1 MSQPSVIRLTDRA
14 VRDAAVERLAAH
26 LPVAVAGYE
35 CTTAMVWD
43 VLIQAAV
50 TGRTVEAVCQEL
62 DAVSS
67 NTIRTYLNAQIQTD
81 DLADLE
87 RQVNATLVAGVPTQI
102 WAQTWDIAFD
112 FHDEP
117 FYGKSDEL
125 LAYTCGG
132 EAKAGTT
139 RFYRVATAYVLAK
152 DVRSTLALLFVRP
165 GETAADVLACL
176 LRRLG
181 ILGLRIGRLLLDKG
195 FCNIPVFRLIAAS
208 GWPAVLACPIRG
220 KKGGTKA
227 LCCGRRSYRTQHTF
241 RSQAYGEFTT
251 EVAVVYTLISQRRRK
266 RGKPR
271 LRYLLYVVFK
281 CADLSFAQLR
291 RLYRRRFGIEAS
303 YRCMRQV
310 RARTTSRNPAL
321 RFLLIALGFILVNLW
336 QELRWRFCRVR
347 TKDGYELDPKRFKLQ
362 RMANFLR
369 HAIEAI
375 YSGVFFIEAQVESLG
390 P

>member
-14 VRDAAVERLAAH
+14 VRDAAVARLEAH

-67 NTIRTYLNAQIQTD
+67 NTIRTYLNAQIQAD

-102 WAQTWDIAFD
+102 WSQAWDVAFD

-117 FYGKSDEL
+117 FYGKSEEL

-176 LRRLG
+176 LRRLR
-181 ILGLRIGRLLLDKG
+181 ILGLQIGRLLLDKG
-195 FCNIPVFRLIAAS
+195 FCNIPVFHLIAAS
-208 GWPAVLACPIRG
+208 GWSAILACPIRG

-227 LCCGRRSYRTQHTF
+227 LCQGRRSQRTQHTF
-241 RSQAYGEFTT
+241 RSQEYGEFTA
-251 EVAVVYTLISQRRRK
+251 EVAVVYTLISHRRRK

-281 CADLSFAQLR
+281 CADLSFAQIR

-347 TKDGYELDPKRFKLQ
+347 TKDGYELAPKRFKLQ

-375 YSGVFFIEAQVESLG
+375 YGGVFFIEAQVEPQG